1 MHCPSCGNESDLDQK
16 FCRKCG
22 FNLAPVSKLMVNDVD
37 TNKPELDKIERD
49 KLLNQSMVRWM
60 MWGMLAILIG
70 AVFTI
75 VGKQFAMD
83 RIVTLIGSFFILSG
97 VSIATYGV
105 LNAIRVGAS
114 GSANTKLR
122 AARKSLDLDK
132 DQTTKQLEGR
142 VPVSVPSVTERT
154 TQLIPAEDAAQEPG
168 KTL

>member
-1 MHCPSCGNESDLDQK
+1 MHCPGCGNESDLDQK

-22 FNLAPVSKLMVNDVD
+22 FNLAPVSKLMVSDVD

-75 VGKQFAMD
+75 VGKQFALD

-122 AARKSLDLDK
+122 AAHKSLDLDK
-132 DQTTKQLEGR
+132 APTTKQLEGR

-154 TQLIPAEDAAQEPG
+154 TQLIPGEDAAQEPG
-168 KTL
+168 QTL